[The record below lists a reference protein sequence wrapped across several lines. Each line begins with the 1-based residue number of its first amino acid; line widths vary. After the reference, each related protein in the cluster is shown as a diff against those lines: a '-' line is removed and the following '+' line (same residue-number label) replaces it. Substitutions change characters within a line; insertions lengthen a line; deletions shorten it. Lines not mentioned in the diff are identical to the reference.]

1 MRKCVIVPSV
11 IMAAAAAAVAA
22 PAGLSGLSVGIGAGG
37 LTDGYIQG
45 DYDYTLSQYVC
56 LGPELMLGFG
66 GGGAIYGGAAGRF
79 YVIPDEHPIFQPH
92 LAFGLGLAH
101 SFDKDGDEGQGEGRG
116 DHDTSATGAYFNFA
130 FGCDFDIPRSPVSP
144 YLDLGGLF
152 FAGTDTDA
160 DFKVE
165 VGIRFAL

>member
-1 MRKCVIVPSV
+1 MCKRVIIPFA
-11 IMAAAAAAVAA
+11 ITAAAAAAVAA

-37 LTDGYIQG
+37 LTEGFIQG
-45 DYDYTLSQYVC
+45 EYDFTQSQYVC
-56 LGPELMLGFG
+56 LGPEVMLGFG
-66 GGGAIYGGAAGRF
+66 GPGAIYGGAAGRF

-101 SFDKDGDEGQGEGRG
+101 RFDKDEDERRPEEAKG
-116 DHDTSATGAYFNFA
+116 DTSATGAYINFA

-152 FAGTDTDA
+152 FVGSDSDA
-160 DFKVE
+160 DLKVE
-165 VGIRFAL
+165 VGVRFAI